1 VANGLRV
8 ARRLV
13 SALSV
18 ALKAGSLVVVVLL
31 LAHGALAA
39 KGIAFRP
46 LDAVARTLS
55 LGTRGLFAWPAVNSG
70 VAALVWLGIAAVVA
84 GLTRRTTRARPHRPA
99 SPASTGKPAT
109 PRASRVLFIAVG
121 VLTVLE
127 TAALASS
134 YFLYSSH
141 YVTTDNAQVDGDK
154 IDINAPVSGA
164 VSDWAIR
171 SGSVVEPNQVVGRI
185 RMLGSGGE
193 PERPVKVPGVSTG
206 TVAADDVV
214 DGSYVTA
221 GTELATAYD
230 LAKIYVMARVEDYD
244 IASVRPGALVDVHAD
259 AFPNAPVTG
268 VVEVVQNSAA
278 GIFTIY
284 PAAGI
289 ADPSQPQ
296 RVDQYIPV
304 KIELLSTG
312 GARLVPG
319 MDVTVHIHKS

>member
-1 VANGLRV
+1 MRV

-13 SALSV
+13 SALSM
-18 ALKAGSLVVVVLL
+18 ALRAGSLVAVVLL

-39 KGIAFRP
+39 EGVAFRP

-55 LGTRGLFAWPAVNSG
+55 LGTLGLFAWPAVNSG

-84 GLTRRTTRARPHRPA
+84 LLTSRTTRARPHRRA
-99 SPASTGKPAT
+99 SPGKPAM
-109 PRASRVLFIAVG
+109 PRASRVLFITVG
-121 VLTVLE
+121 VLSVLE
-127 TAALASS
+127 TAAFAGS

-154 IDINAPVSGA
+154 IDIDAPVSGA
-164 VSDWAIR
+164 VSDWAIQ

-185 RMLGSGGE
+185 RMLGSGAQ
-193 PERPVKVPGVSTG
+193 PERPVKVPGASTG
-206 TVAADDVV
+206 TVAVDDVV

-230 LAKIYVMARVEDYD
+230 LAKIYVTARVEDYD
-244 IASVRPGALVDVHAD
+244 IASVRPGALVDVRAD
-259 AFPNAPVTG
+259 AFPNAPITG
-268 VVEVVQNSAA
+268 VVAVVQNSAA
-278 GIFTIY
+278 GNFSIY
-284 PAAGI
+284 PPAGI

-312 GARLVPG
+312 GARLAPG